1 MQTSSDWRPADIA
14 GNNISR
20 FSLKYSERVPIS
32 RLYSPCLN
40 VCSRRSIRSEK
51 YCVPRNF
58 VDISSSSTPDRGPR
72 FKAQSVAMWR
82 HVQCGEVRASESLY
96 LMRQHALYL
105 ETGEQLIRFTF
116 FSQLNSSPA
125 PEAQTEAIMK
135 CQWPGSRVVTN
146 C

>member
-1 MQTSSDWRPADIA
+1 M
-14 GNNISR
+14 
-20 FSLKYSERVPIS
+20 PIS

-58 VDISSSSTPDRGPR
+58 VDSSSSSTPDRGPR

-105 ETGEQLIRFTF
+105 ETGERTVNLLHFLLPTKLLSCTR
-116 FSQLNSSPA
+116 SSDRGNN
-125 PEAQTEAIMK
+125 EVSVVRVQGRYKLLTTWIME
-135 CQWPGSRVVTN
+135 WDN
-146 C
+146 